1 MLPSFKQK
9 LTAGETLIGTILT
22 LDSPE
27 IAEMLSI
34 AGFDWFWI
42 DMEHSPLSVIGV
54 QRMIQAIAKR
64 AAAIVRVSWNDHV
77 LIKRVL
83 DLGCDGIIIPQIKSA
98 DDAAKAVDACR
109 FPPAGTRSVGISR
122 ANDYGMNLQKYLDK
136 ASGELSII
144 LQIEHVDA
152 IERIDEILKV
162 PGYDAILVGPYDLS
176 GSYGLLGQTTHP
188 TVEAGIQK
196 LKAASGAAKKPLGM
210 FTINT
215 SAVRGLIETGFNLI
229 ALSTDGLLLCQSCAK
244 SL

>member
-9 LTAGETLIGTILT
+9 LAAGERLIGTILT

-42 DMEHSPLSVIGV
+42 DMEHSPLSVMGV
-54 QRMIQAIAKR
+54 QRMIQAIAKC

-83 DLGCDGIIIPQIKSA
+83 DLGCDGIIIPQIKSPA
-98 DDAAKAVDACR
+98 DAAKAVDACR
-109 FPPAGTRSVGISR
+109 FPPVGTRSVGISR
-122 ANDYGMNLQKYLDK
+122 ANDYGMNLQQYLEK
-136 ASGELSII
+136 ANGELSII

-176 GSYGLLGQTTHP
+176 GSYGLLGQTAHP

-196 LKAASGAAKKPLGM
+196 LKAVVSHHFKCHHRSSDQMPPRPIYRNRPSHFKLTP
-210 FTINT
+210 
-215 SAVRGLIETGFNLI
+215 
-229 ALSTDGLLLCQSCAK
+229 SC
-244 SL
+244 